1 MANPY
6 FRNLPEFAY
15 INRNKDQRETD
26 NYSIVKNFFK
36 RAKLRDD
43 IFENVAFFDKYIIKG
58 DDRPDIVANEVYG
71 DATLDWVVLLSNNIV
86 NIQSEWPL
94 SQADF
99 YTYLTEKYDN
109 ETTLYSGIHHYEAN
123 EVKTSDHKIVIA
135 SGTRVSIGQS
145 VSYYD
150 FGKQDQVVVTDIA
163 LPVTNYT
170 YEDNLNNKKR
180 EIFLLKPI
188 YLSLVFDDLE
198 QIMTYK
204 EGSTQFVDETLV
216 IGDDI
221 RLFN

>member
-123 EVKTSDHKIVIA
+123 EVKTSDNKIVIA

>member
-58 DDRPDIVANEVYG
+58 NDRPDIVANEVYG

-123 EVKTSDHKIVIA
+123 EVKTSDNKIVIA